1 VNDVECRP
9 RHPWR
14 TQRAGAEALEGTVS
28 LSHSQTHQRQQP
40 AEQQAQDDAN
50 PLEQEY
56 PQGAMFFFI
65 RGGTRNENACA
76 LKGRRAEERG
86 EGSSGDEHFARD
98 GRTGGEDT
106 QVRGVKWAAGRWWQW
121 IGKKMGAGGGVY

>member
-1 VNDVECRP
+1 LR
-9 RHPWR
+9 
-14 TQRAGAEALEGTVS
+14 GLS
-28 LSHSQTHQRQQP
+28 LSLTLKHTK
-40 AEQQAQDDAN
+40 DNN
-50 PLEQEY
+50 PQNNKHRMMLILSRNIHKGQC
-56 PQGAMFFFI
+56 FFI

-76 LKGRRAEERG
+76 LKGIRAEERG
-86 EGSSGDEHFARD
+86 EG

>member
-1 VNDVECRP
+1 LR
-9 RHPWR
+9 
-14 TQRAGAEALEGTVS
+14 GLS
-28 LSHSQTHQRQQP
+28 LSLTLKHTK
-40 AEQQAQDDAN
+40 DNN
-50 PLEQEY
+50 PQNNKHRMMLILSSRNIHKGQC
-56 PQGAMFFFI
+56 FFI

-76 LKGRRAEERG
+76 LKGIRAEERG
-86 EGSSGDEHFARD
+86 EGSSGDEHFD